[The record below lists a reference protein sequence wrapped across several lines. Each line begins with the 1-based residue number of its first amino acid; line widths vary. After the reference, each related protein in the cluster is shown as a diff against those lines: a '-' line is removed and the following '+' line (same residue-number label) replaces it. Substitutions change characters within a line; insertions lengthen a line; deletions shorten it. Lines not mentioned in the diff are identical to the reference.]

1 MMNDQYPCYSHFHP
15 PRTCRRGSN
24 SLTICGYA
32 GRKAPRHSPTVRSPH
47 LARKQK
53 VPFSPAT
60 SGNLQAGQPGRRF
73 PSALTLPLTVFRAD
87 RSVVIR
93 FEIDPWV

>member
-1 MMNDQYPCYSHFHP
+1 MMNDQYPCYSHFHS
-15 PRTCRRGSN
+15 PRTCRHGSN

-32 GRKAPRHSPTVRSPH
+32 VRKAPRHSPTVRSPH

-53 VPFSPAT
+53 VPFSPAI
-60 SGNLQAGQPGRRF
+60 SGNLQ